1 MAVSRRTALVT
12 GASGFVGSNL
22 VSRLCALGWNVRSY
36 GVRPFDVRGVAGV
49 ASVIGDVRDR
59 RRLDEALVD
68 VDVVFHLA
76 AVITLLRND
85 PEAWDVNTKGP
96 ATVAGAAL
104 AHGVNR
110 LVHCSSVHAFDLSRA
125 RPRLREDSPRS
136 GPGRPLYDRSKAAG
150 EAAVREAVAE
160 GLDAVIV
167 NPTGIIG
174 PIDLGPSR
182 ANGILLAAARGH
194 LPVAVAG
201 GFDWVDV
208 RDVVDGCIAAIGRG
222 RTGESY
228 LLSGH
233 QATSVQIGRLA
244 AGMNGRLGPLF
255 GLPAWA
261 AEAIAPIG
269 ERVGRLWGSDDFTP
283 TSIGTL
289 LDDPLV
295 DCSKAAREL
304 GYQARP
310 LEDTVRDLVGWF
322 REEGALGSRAGF
334 GRWRTGW
341 SVGGPSRR
349 RWHTMPTS
357 SGRRTLFGPRQP

>member
-1 MAVSRRTALVT
+1 VDGSGVAASRRTALVT
-12 GASGFVGSNL
+12 GAPGFIGVNL
-22 VSRLCALGWNVRSY
+22 VPRLCALGWHVRSY
-36 GVRPFDVRGVAGV
+36 GLTPFEMPGVVGV
-49 ASVIGDVRDR
+49 SSVIGDVRDR
-59 RRLDEALVD
+59 RRLDEALAG

-76 AVITLLRND
+76 AVITLLHDD

-96 ATVAGAAL
+96 ATVARAAL
-104 AHGVNR
+104 DHGVTR

-125 RPRLREDSPRS
+125 RPRLREDSPRA
-136 GPGRPLYDRSKAAG
+136 GPDRPLYDRSKAAG
-150 EAAVREAVAE
+150 EAAVREVVAD

-167 NPTGIIG
+167 NPTAIIG
-174 PIDLGPSR
+174 PIDPGPSR
-182 ANGILLAAARGH
+182 ANGVLLAAARGH

-208 RDVVDGCIAAIGRG
+208 RDVVDGCVAALDRG

-255 GLPAWA
+255 GLPAWM
-261 AEAIAPIG
+261 AETIAPIG

-283 TSIGTL
+283 ASIGTL

-295 DCSKAAREL
+295 DSSRAVREL
-304 GYQARP
+304 GYRPRP
-310 LEDTVRDLVGWF
+310 LETTVRDLVRWF
-322 REEGALGSRAGF
+322 RDVGALGGRPGF
-334 GRWRTGW
+334 
-341 SVGGPSRR
+341 SRR
-349 RWHTMPTS
+349 RA
-357 SGRRTLFGPRQP
+357 R